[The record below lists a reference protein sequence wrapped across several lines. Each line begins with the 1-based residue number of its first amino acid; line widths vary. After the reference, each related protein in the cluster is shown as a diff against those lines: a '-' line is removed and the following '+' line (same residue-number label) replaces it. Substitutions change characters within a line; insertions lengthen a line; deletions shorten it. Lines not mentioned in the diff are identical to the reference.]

1 MNLFETATRNRYRF
15 PYRGMIS
22 VEDLWTLRLE
32 QLDEVYKTLNAEKS
46 QKMISV
52 GLISNPG
59 ETGEETELMNKLAII
74 RYIFNVK
81 NEEQEMRKKD
91 AENREKKE
99 RILALLK
106 DKQDESLKAM
116 SEEELKKML
125 EEL

>member
-46 QKMISV
+46 QKMTSV

-59 ETGEETELMNKLAII
+59 ETGEETELMNKLAVV